1 MWIYLL
7 IKVNIQHN
15 EDFMNI
21 IFLCGLKNHGNFIFF
36 QEQMAKF
43 LNGKD
48 ISASGELS

>member
-21 IFLCGLKNHGNFIFF
+21 IFLAHKAFEYLLIFWY
-36 QEQMAKF
+36 
-43 LNGKD
+43 LNKYKA
-48 ISASGELS
+48 IERWS